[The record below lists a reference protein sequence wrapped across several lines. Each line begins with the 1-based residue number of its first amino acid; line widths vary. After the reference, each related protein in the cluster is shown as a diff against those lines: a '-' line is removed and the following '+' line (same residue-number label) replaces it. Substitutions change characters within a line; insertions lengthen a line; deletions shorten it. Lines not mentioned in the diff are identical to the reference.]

1 MDRMTKR
8 EYSVLMSV
16 YYKDHPEYVRAAI
29 ESMLQQTEP
38 PAELVLVCDGQ
49 LGEALNRVIEDY
61 ARKIVLLRLKKNQG
75 LGMALKEGIKICRCE
90 LVARM
95 DSDDISAKSSC
106 ALQLDYLEEHPEVD
120 VLSGTLAEFEG
131 AACTEAEVV
140 NTNAVKSL
148 KRLPEHD
155 AELKRYMCRRN
166 PLNHPCVMFRK
177 SKVEAAGGYRSYH
190 LFEDYDLW
198 LRMAGHGATFANI
211 QDVLLYMRIN
221 HMYAR
226 RGGFA
231 YARAIM
237 AFQREM
243 YRNKWIT
250 LPQFFCFTILRV
262 GVSLMPDKLRQVIY
276 KVRLREH

>member
-95 DSDDISAKSSC
+95 DSDDISAKSRC

-177 SKVEAAGGYRSYH
+177 SKVEAAGDIDPTIFLKTMICGFVWLDMVQHSQTFRMCCFICVLIICMH
-190 LFEDYDLW
+190 DVEDLHTQEQLW
-198 LRMAGHGATFANI
+198 LFKGRCIGINGSPCRNFLFYDSSCRSKLNAG
-211 QDVLLYMRIN
+211 
-221 HMYAR
+221 
-226 RGGFA
+226 
-231 YARAIM
+231 
-237 AFQREM
+237 
-243 YRNKWIT
+243 
-250 LPQFFCFTILRV
+250 
-262 GVSLMPDKLRQVIY
+262 
-276 KVRLREH
+276 

>member
-1 MDRMTKR
+1 
-8 EYSVLMSV
+8 
-16 YYKDHPEYVRAAI
+16 
-29 ESMLQQTEP
+29 
-38 PAELVLVCDGQ
+38 
-49 LGEALNRVIEDY
+49 
-61 ARKIVLLRLKKNQG
+61 
-75 LGMALKEGIKICRCE
+75 
-90 LVARM
+90 
-95 DSDDISAKSSC
+95 
-106 ALQLDYLEEHPEVD
+106 
-120 VLSGTLAEFEG
+120 
-131 AACTEAEVV
+131 
-140 NTNAVKSL
+140 
-148 KRLPEHD
+148 
-155 AELKRYMCRRN
+155 
-166 PLNHPCVMFRK
+166 MFRK